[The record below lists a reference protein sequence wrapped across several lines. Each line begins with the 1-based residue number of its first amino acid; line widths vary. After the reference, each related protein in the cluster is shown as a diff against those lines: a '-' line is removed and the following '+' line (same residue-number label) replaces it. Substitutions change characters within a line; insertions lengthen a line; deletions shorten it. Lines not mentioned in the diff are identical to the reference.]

1 MTHLFKNVKLT
12 VVEGKEVKKVVFDY
26 RKLKGR
32 IVEKYGS
39 QTRFVKEYGISENSF
54 SMKMNNKTRF
64 SSDDIVK
71 MSEMLDIPKEK
82 VGEYFFTEKV

>member
-1 MTHLFKNVKLT
+1 MTQEFKNVKLT
-12 VVEGKEVKKVVFDY
+12 VVEGKEEKRVAFDY

-39 QTRFVKEYGISENSF
+39 QSKFVKEYGISENSF

>member
-1 MTHLFKNVKLT
+1 MA
-12 VVEGKEVKKVVFDY
+12 FDY